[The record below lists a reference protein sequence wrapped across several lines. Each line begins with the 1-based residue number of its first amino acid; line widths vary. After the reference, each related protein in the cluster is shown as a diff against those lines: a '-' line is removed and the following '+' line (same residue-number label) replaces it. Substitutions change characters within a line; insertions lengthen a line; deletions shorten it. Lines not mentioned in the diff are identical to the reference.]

1 MGRVSR
7 WWSWM
12 GGGQGFDGRM
22 VEGDVPSGG
31 LVLDARKFYNYKIGA
46 CRVFRLKFFCLRSH
60 IRVLEGKFTSIVIV
74 GRTISGAG
82 V

>member
-1 MGRVSR
+1 VEGRVLMGE
-7 WWSWM
+7 WW
-12 GGGQGFDGRM
+12 R
-22 VEGDVPSGG
+22 GDVPSGG